1 MRRRIAL
8 SNTSKKKKKRNKKI
22 DMLDCCRPLD
32 YIRSNGITL
41 GEFTCLAECNG
52 LDANT
57 KYADKI

>member
-1 MRRRIAL
+1 MGKRITF
-8 SNTSKKKKKRNKKI
+8 SNKSSCKNKI

>member
-1 MRRRIAL
+1 
-8 SNTSKKKKKRNKKI
+8 
-22 DMLDCCRPLD
+22 MLDCCRPLD